1 MPSGGVLPKGTRLNI
16 GSGGSCRVERFL
28 AGGGQG
34 EVYVARV
41 GDEALALKWYF
52 PASATSQQR
61 SALELLVRK
70 GAPDDRFLWPF
81 AIVQAPGIKG
91 FGYLMRLREDRFK
104 GIVSLMK
111 RKIDPSFRALC
122 TAGLELADSYLRLH
136 AAGLCYRDISFGNVF
151 FDPDSGE
158 VLICDNDNV
167 SVDDGRSSG
176 VSGTIG
182 FMAPEIMVDGAPAS
196 TQTDLWSLAVLLF
209 HMFHVSHPL
218 EGALESKIHCL
229 DYAAKQKLYGKSA
242 VFIFDPSDESN
253 RPIPGL
259 HDNALAFWSIYPG
272 FFKERFVQTFGPG
285 IRKPYSRTRESE
297 WKAAM
302 SKLRDCIVY
311 GPSGAENFYDP
322 DSTEP
327 LRDWASGE
335 PIVLPPRIEIGR
347 SVVMLN
353 SNAKL
358 FAHHVSPERLYDFS
372 QQIAS
377 VSQHPTN
384 PNLWGLRNTGEVP
397 WKVLGSG
404 TSREVEPGKS
414 VSLAPG
420 TRIDFGE
427 VEGEIV
433 A

>member
-1 MPSGGVLPKGTRLNI
+1 MPSGGVLPEGTRLNI

-34 EVYVARV
+34 EVYVANV
-41 GDEALALKWYF
+41 GGEALALKWYF
-52 PASATSQQR
+52 PASATPQQR

-91 FGYLMRLREDRFK
+91 FGYLMRLRSERFK

-151 FDPDSGE
+151 FDPESGE

-218 EGALESKIHCL
+218 EGELEAKIHCL

-242 VFIFDPSDESN
+242 VFIFDPQDPSN
-253 RPIPGL
+253 RPVPGL
-259 HDNALAFWSIYPG
+259 HDNAIAFWSIYPD
-272 FFKERFVQTFGPG
+272 FFKERFLQTFGPG
-285 IRKPYSRTRESE
+285 IRKPYARTRESE

-302 SKLRDCIVY
+302 ARLRDCIVY
-311 GPSGAENFYDP
+311 GPTGAENFYDP
-322 DSTEP
+322 DSDKPQTDWATGEP
-327 LRDWASGE
+327 L
-335 PIVLPPRIEIGR
+335 VLPPRLEIGR
-347 SVVMLN
+347 NVLMLN
-353 SNAKL
+353 SNAKVY
-358 FAHHVSPERLYDFS
+358 AHHVSPEGLYDFDRVVG
-372 QQIAS
+372 A
-377 VSQHPTN
+377 VAQHPTN
-384 PNLWGLRNTGEVP
+384 PNLWGLRNETDAEWTVATG
-397 WKVLGSG
+397 GS
-404 TSREVEPGKS
+404 TRAVAPGKS

-420 TRIDFGE
+420 TIIDFGE
-427 VEGEIV
+427 CQGEIQ